1 MRIQVVIRYIGMVL
15 QFIAAF
21 MLLSAVVSLLNDHDS
36 AFYPLLLSSFLTAL
50 LGLFPLIF
58 AEKAEDV
65 KIKEGYAIVV
75 GSWLVACIVG
85 MFPYLIWGGEFT
97 AINSWFESVS
107 GFTTTGSSILNDI
120 EFLPR
125 GMLFWRSA
133 SAWIGGIGVVMFALV
148 ILPSMGRSRHM
159 LSNVEISTIAK
170 DNFHYRSRV
179 IIRILTMVYVGL
191 TVITTLSLK
200 LAGMTWFDAVTQA
213 MSACATCGFS
223 TKNLSIGFWDSPLI
237 EGILIVAMT
246 VSAIHFGILYATMI
260 GRRNNIFRSEVVR
273 TFIGMMTIIS
283 VVISFS
289 LLSEGI
295 YDTWSESIRHSAF
308 QVVSVTTT
316 SGFATADTNT
326 WTPLAIMLL
335 IFVSVVCGCA
345 GSTSGGMKVDRML
358 IAAKIIRNRIKVQ
371 LHPNAVMRI
380 KMDGAVQDDSVLSLV
395 MTFIVAYIMVTL
407 LGTIV
412 YTIFGLDIITSL
424 TASISCISNVG
435 PGFGEVGS
443 MSNFADLPALLKF
456 NSTVLMLVGRLEIFG
471 FIQLL
476 FIRSWRY

>member
-1 MRIQVVIRYIGMVL
+1 MRIHVVIRYIGMVL

-58 AEKAEDV
+58 VEKAGDI

-75 GSWLVACIVG
+75 GSWLLACIVG

-97 AINSWFESVS
+97 GINAWFESVS

-133 SAWIGGIGVVMFALV
+133 SAWIGGVGVVMFALV

-191 TVITTLSLK
+191 TVITTISLK
-200 LAGMTWFDAVTQA
+200 FAGMNWFDAVTQA

-223 TKNLSIGFWDSPLI
+223 TKNLSVGFWDSPII
-237 EGILIVAMT
+237 ELILIIAMT
-246 VSAIHFGILYATMI
+246 LSAIHFGILYATLT

-273 TFIGMMTIIS
+273 TFIGMMAIIA

-289 LLSEGI
+289 LLADGI
-295 YDTWSESIRHSAF
+295 YETWGEALRHSAF

-326 WTPLAIMLL
+326 WTPLAVMLL
-335 IFVSVVCGCA
+335 IFLSVVWGCA

-358 IAAKIIRNRIKVQ
+358 IAAKVIRNRMKVQ
-371 LHPNAVMRI
+371 LHPNAVMRL
-380 KMDGAVQDDSVLSLV
+380 KVDGTVQDDGVLSLV
-395 MTFIVAYIMVTL
+395 MTFIVAYIMATL
-407 LGTIV
+407 LGTII
-412 YTIFGLDIITSL
+412 YTMFGLDIITSL
-424 TASISCISNVG
+424 TASIACLSNVG

-476 FIRSWRY
+476 FIRSWR

>member
-1 MRIQVVIRYIGMVL
+1 MRIHAVIRYIGMVL

-21 MLLSAVVSLLNDHDS
+21 MLLSAIVSMVNDYDS
-36 AFYPLLLSSFLTAL
+36 AFYPLLLSSFLTSL
-50 LGLFPLIF
+50 LGFFPLIF
-58 AEKAEDV
+58 AQKAEDI

-85 MFPYLIWGGEFT
+85 TFPYLIWGGEFT
-97 AINSWFESVS
+97 PINAWFESVS

-125 GMLFWRSA
+125 GMLFWRAA
-133 SAWIGGIGVVMFALV
+133 SAWIGGVGVVMFALV

-159 LSNVEISTIAK
+159 LSNVELSTIAK

-191 TVITTLSLK
+191 TAITTLSLK
-200 LAGMTWFDAVTQA
+200 LAGMTWFDATTQA

-246 VSAIHFGILYATMI
+246 LAAIHFGILYATMT
-260 GRRNNIFRSEVVR
+260 GRKNNIFRSEVVR
-273 TFIGMMTIIS
+273 AFIGMMTIFALAM
-283 VVISFS
+283 SFS
-289 LLSEGI
+289 LLAEGV
-295 YDTWSESIRHSAF
+295 YDNWGESIRHSAF
-308 QVVSVTTT
+308 QVVSITTT

-326 WTPLAIMLL
+326 WTPLAVILL
-335 IFVSVVCGCA
+335 ILLSVVCGCA
-345 GSTSGGMKVDRML
+345 GSTSGGMKVDRVL
-358 IAAKIIRNRIKVQ
+358 IATKVIRNRMKIQ
-371 LHPNAVMRI
+371 LHPNAVIRT
-380 KMDGAVQDDSVLSLV
+380 KVDGAVQDEGVQSLV
-395 MTFIVAYIMVTL
+395 MTFIVAYIMTVL

-412 YTIFGLDIITSL
+412 YTTFGLDIISSI
-424 TASISCISNVG
+424 TAAISCVSNVG

-443 MSNFADLPALLKF
+443 MNNFAELPAVLKF
-456 NSTVLMLVGRLEIFG
+456 NSTLLMLIGRLEIFG

-476 FIRSWRY
+476 FIRSWR

>member
-1 MRIQVVIRYIGMVL
+1 MRIHVVIRYIGMVL

-21 MLLSAVVSLLNDHDS
+21 MLLSAGVSIIYDYDS
-36 AFYPLLLSSFLTAL
+36 AYYPLLLSSFMTSL
-50 LGLFPLIF
+50 LGFFPLLFVERVDEI
-58 AEKAEDV
+58 KT
-65 KIKEGYAIVV
+65 KEGYGIVV

-97 AINSWFESVS
+97 AINAWFESVS

-133 SAWIGGIGVVMFALV
+133 SAWIGGVGVVMFALV

-159 LSNVEISTIAK
+159 LSNVEMSTIAK

-191 TVITTLSLK
+191 TVLTTLALK
-200 LAGMTWFDAVTQA
+200 FAGMTWFDAATQA

-223 TKNLSIGFWDSPLI
+223 TKNLSVGFWDSPVI
-237 EGILIVAMT
+237 ELILIVAMT
-246 VSAIHFGILYATMI
+246 LSAIHFGILYASMT

-273 TFIGMMTIIS
+273 TFIGMMALIAL
-283 VVISFS
+283 VISFS
-289 LLSEGI
+289 LLADGT
-295 YDTWSESIRHSAF
+295 YDTWGESIRHSVF

-335 IFVSVVCGCA
+335 IFLSVVCGCA

-358 IAAKIIRNRIKVQ
+358 IAAKVIRNRMKVQ

-380 KMDGAVQDDSVLSLV
+380 KVDSAVQDEGVLNLV

-407 LGTIV
+407 LGTII
-412 YTIFGLDIITSL
+412 YTMFGLDIITSL
-424 TASISCISNVG
+424 TASIACLSNVG

-443 MSNFADLPALLKF
+443 MSNFADLPSLLKF

-476 FIRSWRY
+476 FIRSWR

>member
-1 MRIQVVIRYIGMVL
+1 MRVHVVIRYIGMVM

-21 MLLSAVVSLLNDHDS
+21 MFLSAVVSMLNDNDS
-36 AFYPLLLSSFLTAL
+36 ALYPLLLSSFLTSL

-58 AEKAEDV
+58 SQRAEDI

-75 GSWLVACIVG
+75 GSWLVACVVG
-85 MFPYLIWGGEFT
+85 MFPYLIWGGEFSV
-97 AINSWFESVS
+97 INAWFESVS

-125 GMLFWRSA
+125 GLLFWRAA
-133 SAWIGGIGVVMFALV
+133 SAWIGGVGVVMFALV

-179 IIRILTMVYVGL
+179 IIRILVLVYVGL
-191 TVITTLSLK
+191 TLITTLSLK
-200 LAGMTWFDAVTQA
+200 FAGMTWFDSVTQG
-213 MSACATCGFS
+213 MSVCSTCGFS
-223 TKNLSIGFWDSPLI
+223 TKNASIGFWDSPAI
-237 EGILIVAMT
+237 EIICIVAMT
-246 VSAIHFGILYATMI
+246 LSAIHFGILYASFS
-260 GRRNNIFRSEVVR
+260 GRKNNIFRSEVVR
-273 TFIGMMTIIS
+273 TFIGMMVIIA
-283 VVISFS
+283 VVISIS
-289 LLSEGI
+289 LLLDGTYS
-295 YDTWSESIRHSAF
+295 TWIESIRHSAF

-335 IFVSVVCGCA
+335 IFSSVVCGCA
-345 GSTSGGMKVDRML
+345 GSTSGGLKVDRML
-358 IAAKIIRNRIKVQ
+358 IAAKVIRNRMQVQ
-371 LHPNAVMRI
+371 LHPNAIIRV
-380 KMDGAVQDDSVLSLV
+380 KVDGKVQEDSVLNLV

-407 LGTIV
+407 IGTIV
-412 YTIFGLDIITSL
+412 YTIFGLDLITSL
-424 TASISCISNVG
+424 TASIACVSNVG

-443 MSNFADLPALLKF
+443 LSNYADLPVILKL
-456 NSTVLMLVGRLEIFG
+456 NSTLLMLIGRLEIFG

-476 FIRSWRY
+476 FIRSWR

>member
-1 MRIQVVIRYIGMVL
+1 MRLHVVIRYIGMVL

-21 MLLSAVVSLLNDHDS
+21 MLLSAVVSMVNDYDS
-36 AFYPLLLSSFLTAL
+36 AFHPLLLSSFLTSL

-58 AEKAEDV
+58 AEKADDI

-85 MFPYLIWGGEFT
+85 TFPYLIWGGEFT
-97 AINSWFESVS
+97 AINAWFESVS

-120 EFLPR
+120 EFLPK

-133 SAWIGGIGVVMFALV
+133 SAWIGGVGVVMFALV

-159 LSNVEISTIAK
+159 LSNVEMSSIAK

-179 IIRILTMVYVGL
+179 IIRILTLVYVGL
-191 TVITTLSLK
+191 TALTTLALK
-200 LAGMTWFDAVTQA
+200 FAGMTWFDATTQA

-223 TKNLSIGFWDSPLI
+223 TKNLSVGFWDSPLI
-237 EGILIVAMT
+237 EAILIVAMT
-246 VSAIHFGILYATMI
+246 LSAIHFGILYASMT

-283 VVISFS
+283 VVMSFS

-295 YDTWSESIRHSAF
+295 YNSWGESLRHSAF

-335 IFVSVVCGCA
+335 IISSVVCGCA

-358 IAAKIIRNRIKVQ
+358 IALKIIRNRMKVQ
-371 LHPNAVMRI
+371 LHPNAVIRT
-380 KMDGAVQDDSVLSLV
+380 KVDGMVQDEGVQSLV
-395 MTFIVAYIMVTL
+395 MTFIVAYIMTVL

-412 YTIFGLDIITSL
+412 YTIFGLDLVTSL
-424 TASISCISNVG
+424 TASIACVSNVG

-443 MSNFADLPALLKF
+443 MDNFSALPALLKF
-456 NSTVLMLVGRLEIFG
+456 NSTLLMLIGRLEIFG

-476 FIRSWRY
+476 FIRSWR

>member
-1 MRIQVVIRYIGMVL
+1 MRIHAVIRYIGMVL

-21 MLLSAVVSLLNDHDS
+21 MLLSAIVSMVNDYDS
-36 AFYPLLLSSFLTAL
+36 AFYPLLLSSFLTSL

-58 AEKAEDV
+58 AEKVEDI

-75 GSWLVACIVG
+75 GSWFVACIVG
-85 MFPYLIWGGEFT
+85 TFPYLIWGGEFS
-97 AINSWFESVS
+97 AINAWFESVS

-125 GMLFWRSA
+125 GMLFWRAA
-133 SAWIGGIGVVMFALV
+133 SAWIGGVGVVMFALV

-159 LSNVEISTIAK
+159 LSNVELSTIAK

-191 TVITTLSLK
+191 TACTTLALK
-200 LAGMTWFDAVTQA
+200 LAGMTWFDATTQA

-223 TKNLSIGFWDSPLI
+223 TKNLSVGFWDNPMI
-237 EGILIVAMT
+237 EAILMVAMT
-246 VSAIHFGILYATMI
+246 LSAIHFGILYASMT
-260 GRRNNIFRSEVVR
+260 GRKNNIFRSEVVR
-273 TFIGMMTIIS
+273 TFIGMMTIIA
-283 VVISFS
+283 VAISLS
-289 LLSEGI
+289 LLAEGI
-295 YDTWSESIRHSAF
+295 YDNWGESFRHSAF

-335 IFVSVVCGCA
+335 IICSVVCGCA

-358 IAAKIIRNRIKVQ
+358 IASKIIRNRMKVQ
-371 LHPNAVMRI
+371 LHPNAVIRT
-380 KMDGAVQDDSVLSLV
+380 KVDGAVQDEGVQSLV
-395 MTFIVAYIMVTL
+395 MTFIVAYIMTVL
-407 LGTIV
+407 LGTII
-412 YTIFGLDIITSL
+412 YTMFGLDLVSSL
-424 TASISCISNVG
+424 TASIACVSNVG

-443 MSNFADLPALLKF
+443 LDNFSALPAVLKF
-456 NSTVLMLVGRLEIFG
+456 NSTVLMLIGRLEIFG

-476 FIRSWRY
+476 FIRSWR

>member
-1 MRIQVVIRYIGMVL
+1 MRIHVVIRYIGMVL

-58 AEKAEDV
+58 VEKAGDI

-75 GSWLVACIVG
+75 GSWLLACIVG

-97 AINSWFESVS
+97 GINAWFESVS

-133 SAWIGGIGVVMFALV
+133 SAWIGGVGVVMFALV
-148 ILPSMGRSRHM
+148 ILPSMGRSHHM

-191 TVITTLSLK
+191 TVITTISLK
-200 LAGMTWFDAVTQA
+200 FAGMNWFDAVTQA

-223 TKNLSIGFWDSPLI
+223 TKNLSVGFWDSPII
-237 EGILIVAMT
+237 ELILIIAMT
-246 VSAIHFGILYATMI
+246 LSAIHFGILYATMT

-273 TFIGMMTIIS
+273 TFIGMMAIIA

-289 LLSEGI
+289 LLADGI
-295 YDTWSESIRHSAF
+295 YDTWGEALRHSAF

-326 WTPLAIMLL
+326 WTPLAVMLL
-335 IFVSVVCGCA
+335 IFLSVVCGCA

-358 IAAKIIRNRIKVQ
+358 IAAKVIRNRMKVQ
-371 LHPNAVMRI
+371 LHPNAVMRL
-380 KMDGAVQDDSVLSLV
+380 KVDGTVQDDGVLSLV
-395 MTFIVAYIMVTL
+395 MTFIVAYIMATL
-407 LGTIV
+407 LGTII
-412 YTIFGLDIITSL
+412 YTMFGLDIITSL
-424 TASISCISNVG
+424 TASIACLSNVG

-476 FIRSWRY
+476 FIRSWR

>member
-1 MRIQVVIRYIGMVL
+1 MRIHAVIRYIGMVL

-21 MLLSAVVSLLNDHDS
+21 MLLSAIVSMVNDYDS
-36 AFYPLLLSSFLTAL
+36 AFYPLLLSSFLTSL
-50 LGLFPLIF
+50 LGFFPLIF
-58 AEKAEDV
+58 AQKAEDI

-85 MFPYLIWGGEFT
+85 TFPYLIWGGEFT
-97 AINSWFESVS
+97 PINAWFESVS
-107 GFTTTGSSILNDI
+107 GFTTTCSSILNDI

-125 GMLFWRSA
+125 GMLFWRAA
-133 SAWIGGIGVVMFALV
+133 SAWIGGVGVVMFALV

-159 LSNVEISTIAK
+159 LSNVELSTIAK

-191 TVITTLSLK
+191 TAITTLSLK
-200 LAGMTWFDAVTQA
+200 LAGMTWFDATTQA

-246 VSAIHFGILYATMI
+246 LAAIHFGILYATMT
-260 GRRNNIFRSEVVR
+260 GRKNNIFRSEVVR
-273 TFIGMMTIIS
+273 AFIGMMTIFALAM
-283 VVISFS
+283 SFS
-289 LLSEGI
+289 LLAEGV
-295 YDTWSESIRHSAF
+295 YDNWGESIRHSAF
-308 QVVSVTTT
+308 QVVSITTT

-326 WTPLAIMLL
+326 WTPLAVILL
-335 IFVSVVCGCA
+335 ILLSVVCGCA
-345 GSTSGGMKVDRML
+345 GSTSGGMKVDRVL
-358 IAAKIIRNRIKVQ
+358 IATKVIRNRMKIQ
-371 LHPNAVMRI
+371 LHPNAVIRTKI
-380 KMDGAVQDDSVLSLV
+380 DGAVQDEGVQNLV
-395 MTFIVAYIMVTL
+395 MTFIVAYIMTVL

-412 YTIFGLDIITSL
+412 YTTFGLDIISSI
-424 TASISCISNVG
+424 TAAISCVSNVG

-443 MSNFADLPALLKF
+443 MNNFAELPAILKF
-456 NSTVLMLVGRLEIFG
+456 NSTLLMLIGRLEIFG

-476 FIRSWRY
+476 FIRSWR